1 MNNDEI
7 YKQCVIDFK
16 QLYKK
21 LIFNSKK
28 ESVTHPIKPYN
39 RSGKSPYPFD
49 KFVGKIAKDAC
60 KNEDFFDKYKNV
72 HQIQR
77 FFDNVRDLKR
87 DT

>member
-1 MNNDEI
+1 MSNNEI
-7 YKQCVIDFK
+7 YKQCVIDVK
-16 QLYKK
+16 QFYKK

-49 KFVGKIAKDAC
+49 KFVGKIAKHTC
-60 KNEDFFDKYKNV
+60 QNKNFFDKYENV
-72 HQIQR
+72 YQIQR
-77 FFDNVRDLKR
+77 FFDNVRELKR